1 MSETEYTENG
11 ELYPI
16 MIEGLTEKEAAEYKQ
31 ILGRFLE
38 SYKKSDGEQ
47 QEFQWLKEQLRE
59 ELPEKTDQEI
69 EEIKTEIV
77 TSIQE
82 YDNNLKD
89 LKLKDLEDKKASL
102 EHQRD
107 DKLKRVS
114 DKCGIP
120 YSEITESLEKEMFVG
135 PGMNWNVLD
144 MAYEYKKVAC

>member
-1 MSETEYTENG
+1 MGFFREDRFGGFSGLSYLSNLEKLHTVFMDVETEGRARGY
-11 ELYPI
+11 ELAAEKY
-16 MIEGLTEKEAAEYKQ
+16 KEAFSRIQKEDNELKKNIDEQ
-31 ILGRFLE
+31 I
-38 SYKKSDGEQ
+38 Q
-47 QEFQWLKEQLRE
+47 N
-59 ELPEKTDQEI
+59 TDIAAQTLI
-69 EEIKTEIV
+69 
-77 TSIQE
+77 
-82 YDNNLKD
+82 

>member
-89 LKLKDLEDKKASL
+89 LK
-102 EHQRD
+102 
-107 DKLKRVS
+107 RVS

>member
-1 MSETEYTENG
+1 M
-11 ELYPI
+11 
-16 MIEGLTEKEAAEYKQ
+16 
-31 ILGRFLE
+31 
-38 SYKKSDGEQ
+38 
-47 QEFQWLKEQLRE
+47 
-59 ELPEKTDQEI
+59 
-69 EEIKTEIV
+69 IV
-77 TSIQE
+77 TYAQKERI
-82 YDNNLKD
+82 NLLTSKETV
-89 LKLKDLEDKKASL
+89 KLIIDALEDKKASL

>member
-1 MSETEYTENG
+1 M
-11 ELYPI
+11 
-16 MIEGLTEKEAAEYKQ
+16 
-31 ILGRFLE
+31 
-38 SYKKSDGEQ
+38 
-47 QEFQWLKEQLRE
+47 
-59 ELPEKTDQEI
+59 
-69 EEIKTEIV
+69 
-77 TSIQE
+77 
-82 YDNNLKD
+82 
-89 LKLKDLEDKKASL
+89 EDKKASL